1 MKKLYN
7 KQFREA
13 MSIKYKCWLAMIR
26 WLVNIEDLELYIKN
40 LHDEI
45 DKVNQ
50 ILKSKKGV
58 TDSAAALFNNQ

>member
-1 MKKLYN
+1 MDELEELKPQSKDI
-7 KQFREA
+7 E
-13 MSIKYKCWLAMIR
+13 MER
-26 WLVNIEDLELYIKN
+26 WNIEDLELYIKN

>member
-1 MKKLYN
+1 MDELEELKPQSKDI
-7 KQFREA
+7 E
-13 MSIKYKCWLAMIR
+13 MER
-26 WLVNIEDLELYIKN
+26 WNIEDLELYVKN